1 MGLDAVTSRYRSR
14 ILREMNA
21 NRENPFNSPPSS
33 TGSHGTVSP
42 TMSSVFSDPDGEST
56 RRLNEDIARLT
67 GSRNGKPQVNW
78 EAAHRKW
85 PEFYGM
91 PKDNARAAQAEETE
105 EVFRDHD
112 RPGRATDTKENMA
125 SKSKNLVK
133 FLGDDSTQDPWLD
146 SRRTRAEMQPRVDND
161 SDNSSTFSRSTIR
174 LDLRPDMRPD
184 MAHLA
189 HQPRTRSPLSKA
201 HNRVM
206 SGADQQQAL
215 PPQSPSHGNGQLPK
229 SQTLSSLAAHGADAE
244 KSGQEKGNNML
255 FQHSPANL
263 NTIRKSFPSPA
274 ATDSPAQNGATVQSF
289 FMPDISHLND
299 LVSGTLRVGG
309 LKDGVPVFVKNGR
322 VRDRADMRSPNDH
335 AEVEGLAV
343 PEEEEK
349 IFISMDKI
357 REEIEN
363 LQQHDDIMQRHAE
376 SLQVEVDRLKNEL
389 NRLKS
394 RKSIDSA
401 LGSRTGS
408 EPETAAYE
416 QLLTE
421 KLALESEVASL
432 NARLYQTTRRLGVNE
447 VENNTLSLER
457 DRALK
462 KLQDAC
468 ENIGE
473 LMDKLDL
480 RERELNDTQ
489 KKLDATLQMQGNT
502 NNQNSTRLDAGASKE
517 HDGRD
522 DDHEG
527 LESENKSLRAD
538 NSTLRR
544 EQEKLR
550 EEIES
555 LREDNNSLR
564 REHESL
570 LSENRSLRSSVRSLM
585 NEAEELRK
593 SVDDGQREVGS
604 AREESDALHQE
615 LEAMEREKESL
626 KEDND
631 SLVRHNEKYFEE
643 NKLLR
648 RENGGFERS
657 IHDLHDENERLK
669 EEVEFLKEQLDHCRP
684 IGKDHDFSA
693 RLGQDDEE
701 EGEEENMTSAF
712 FVPDITIDENS
723 AVMDPTSES
732 AKGDARDLATQSQR
746 PTEIADTT
754 ALTEGSLGGGPPDD
768 TADLAERQAAGR
780 ENGLEAKDDTTGHV
794 QQKVAFSLPEVTQDT
809 TKGTSN
815 NMANK
820 GSKRRSASR
829 AGHRSNTKG
838 SSVPE
843 LEPFHHPDHENYSM
857 VFSPDITQNLSV
869 ALDTQTGGGRQLT
882 AAAPSHSQG
891 RRPRAGSVTQ
901 NVTGQSQSQ
910 KAASIKSSMKSK
922 HNRSATVDV
931 TTTRSR
937 QQDGNTTATSVRSEC
952 PALSADARRV
962 LDDLCE
968 HNCKNCVVCSRI
980 SSHRGTVTI
989 REATEGK
996 KRVKVP
1002 RPIPATEQQQKQKQ
1016 QQQSKGARYRDEPTM
1031 RPWQA
1036 PGTALAMVIK
1046 GLEDEAAHMKMELAR
1061 LQARYGEHDA
1071 SVGRRERKEVAGR
1084 IKEALR
1090 RLEVKNDQIYALYDV
1105 LEGQKQAGQAMT
1117 EEELEVTIFS
1127 ITGLTVKDISLNL
1140 TREGVAV

>member
-1 MGLDAVTSRYRSR
+1 MGLDTTTSRYRSR

-42 TMSSVFSDPDGEST
+42 TMSSVISDPDGEST

-78 EAAHRKW
+78 EAAHIKW
-85 PEFYGM
+85 PE
-91 PKDNARAAQAEETE
+91 Q
-105 EVFRDHD
+105 
-112 RPGRATDTKENMA
+112 TKHSE
-125 SKSKNLVK
+125 
-133 FLGDDSTQDPWLD
+133 DPWQD
-146 SRRTRAEMQPRVDND
+146 SKRTRAEMQPRVDND
-161 SDNSSTFSRSTIR
+161 SDNSSTFSKSPIR
-174 LDLRPDMRPD
+174 FDMRRPD
-184 MAHLA
+184 MARLT
-189 HQPRTRSPLSKA
+189 HQPRTRSPLSRA
-201 HNRVM
+201 HKRVA
-206 SGADQQQAL
+206 SGADHQQQQQPL
-215 PPQSPSHGNGQLPK
+215 PPQSPSNGKGPLSR
-229 SQTLSSLAAHGADAE
+229 SQTSPSLAAHAAE
-244 KSGQEKGNNML
+244 TGTSNQAGGNNNVP
-255 FQHSPANL
+255 FKHSPANL
-263 NTIRKSFPSPA
+263 NTIRKSFPSPV
-274 ATDSPAQNGATVQSF
+274 ATDSPLHNGATVQSF

-322 VRDRADMRSPNDH
+322 VRDRADIRAPNDH
-335 AEVEGLAV
+335 AEVEGLAI
-343 PEEEEK
+343 PEDEEN

-376 SLQVEVDRLKNEL
+376 SLQGEVDRLQNEL
-389 NRLKS
+389 SRFKS

-416 QLLTE
+416 QLVTE
-421 KLALESEVASL
+421 KLVLESQVASL
-432 NARLYQTTRRLGVNE
+432 QARLDQASRRIGVDE

-468 ENIGE
+468 ENIGD

-480 RERELNDTQ
+480 REKELNDTQ
-489 KKLDATLQMQGNT
+489 KKLDATLQMQGN
-502 NNQNSTRLDAGASKE
+502 NNTQTASRSDAGTSRREHNAQDG
-517 HDGRD
+517 HDGQD
-522 DDHEG
+522 GHEG
-527 LESENKSLRAD
+527 LESENKSL
-538 NSTLRR
+538 
-544 EQEKLR
+544 QV
-550 EEIES
+550 ES

-570 LSENRSLRSSVRSLM
+570 LSENRSLRSSVRALM
-585 NEAEELRK
+585 TETEELRRT
-593 SVDDGQREVGS
+593 VDDGQREVAS

-615 LEAMEREKESL
+615 LEAMEQERDSL

-631 SLVRHNEKYFEE
+631 SLVRHNEKYFGE

-693 RLGQDDEE
+693 RLGQDNDYDNDNDYD
-701 EGEEENMTSAF
+701 EENMTSAF

-723 AVMDPTSES
+723 AVVDPTLDSV
-732 AKGDARDLATQSQR
+732 KGPPDMPTRSQR

-754 ALTEGSLGGGPPDD
+754 ALTEGSVAGPDD
-768 TADLAERQAAGR
+768 TADLHKRPSAGR
-780 ENGLEAKDDTTGHV
+780 EKALVEGRDDTGHV
-794 QQKVAFSLPEVTQDT
+794 QQKVAFSLPDVTQDT
-809 TKGTSN
+809 TRGTTTTNN

-829 AGHRSNTKG
+829 AGHRSNTTG
-838 SSVPE
+838 TSIPE
-843 LEPFHHPDHENYSM
+843 LEAFHLLDQDNSM

-869 ALDTQTGGGRQLT
+869 ALDTQARGGQT
-882 AAAPSHSQG
+882 AAAAPSHSQSQG
-891 RRPRAGSVTQ
+891 QGQ
-901 NVTGQSQSQ
+901 GQSQSQ
-910 KAASIKSSMKSK
+910 SQKTAGIKSSMKSK
-922 HNRSATVDV
+922 HHRSATVDV
-931 TTTRSR
+931 TTTRRR
-937 QQDGNTTATSVRSEC
+937 QDANTTATSVRSEC
-952 PALSADARRV
+952 PALSPDARRV
-962 LDDLCE
+962 LDGLCE
-968 HNCKNCVVCSRI
+968 HNCNNCVVCSRI
-980 SSHRGTVTI
+980 SSHRGTVTLK
-989 REATEGK
+989 EAAEGK

-1002 RPIPATEQQQKQKQ
+1002 KPVPASEQQQQ
-1016 QQQSKGARYRDEPTM
+1016 QQQKALQHQQQKGHQRYTDEPTM

-1061 LQARYGEHDA
+1061 LQARYGELDA
-1071 SVGRRERKEVAGR
+1071 SVGRRERKEVASR
-1084 IKEALR
+1084 VKEALR

-1127 ITGLTVKDISLNL
+1127 ITGLTVRDISLNL
-1140 TREGVAV
+1140 AREGVAV